1 MKSFQH
7 IRRQHRSRRLAVI
20 RPTRI
25 EVNRTS
31 LREALESPV
40 QTKLRIGSTDDHLE
54 HEADSV
60 ADRVLAM
67 HDGPI
72 QRKAADTVPIDEE
85 ERQRPGAENDQEEEV
100 RRKAVPGTTAT
111 SADGQPLALGR
122 GGGHPL
128 PGRERAFFEPRL
140 GTDLSRVR
148 VHTDDAAARLA
159 AGLSARAFTTGGEV
173 YFGAGEYRPHS
184 QEGRRLLAH
193 ELAHVVQQEQ
203 GREELKRKIDR
214 ITVKK
219 SGIDLYFSLGLYGS
233 RSSATL
239 ASKWASDIEK
249 QWNRQLKLKGMTIDA
264 KIHVTAKAYPL
275 FADSR
280 LMQAM
285 VPESNAVF
293 VEQNGFRSVVQYS
306 GWGRDPWSTGRWAAD
321 AAPLV
326 VAHEVGHMM
335 GLDDKYIDVPSL
347 GSIDLPGYE
356 TDIMANFWND
366 NGKTEF
372 TRAWCGVLLYYFFG
386 YRT

>member
-1 MKSFQH
+1 MKTFH
-7 IRRQHRSRRLAVI
+7 PIRRQQRSRRLAII

-25 EVNRTS
+25 EVNRS
-31 LREALESPV
+31 NLREALDSPV

-54 HEADSV
+54 READSL

-67 HDGPI
+67 PEGPV
-72 QRKAADTVPIDEE
+72 QRKVEETVSIDEE
-85 ERQRPGAENDQEEEV
+85 KRQQSVEENEQEEEV
-100 RRKAVPGTTAT
+100 QRKAVPGTTVTA
-111 SADGQPLALGR
+111 AGNAALAAGR
-122 GGGHPL
+122 GDGHPL
-128 PGRERAFFEPRL
+128 SRRERAFFEYQL
-140 GTDLSRVR
+140 GTDLGRVR
-148 VHTDDAAARLA
+148 LHTDDEAARLA
-159 AGLSARAFTTGGEV
+159 AGLSARAFTAGGEV

-184 QEGRRLLAH
+184 QGGRRLLAH

-214 ITVKK
+214 ITLKK

-233 RSSATL
+233 RSSAAL

-321 AAPLV
+321 AKPLV
-326 VAHEVGHMM
+326 VAHEAGHMM
-335 GLDDKYIDVPSL
+335 GLDDKYIDVPFL
-347 GSIDLPGYE
+347 GSLDLPGYE

-366 NGKTEF
+366 NGKTEY